1 MNQLFI
7 DPLVRLTKRIIDT
20 DQGQFASVPDSV
32 IAVSVFMAI
41 SAILQAGADIIIE
54 ILAILDMI
62 GKMPLRLEFLF
73 LAIISAV
80 LGMFTLKGLKR
91 KEIDVTR
98 NSLSLSLMVEVFLI
112 ASDIHFLMT
121 FEDVNEFVF
130 SVRLPFMI
138 LTTLNV
144 FIVIYIIWRMH
155 IFQRKRYP
163 LKF

>member
-7 DPLVRLTKRIIDT
+7 DPLVRLTKRIVDT

-41 SAILQAGADIIIE
+41 SAILQAIADVAIE
-54 ILAILDMI
+54 TLALLEMI
-62 GKMPLRLEFLF
+62 YKMPLRLEFLF

-98 NSLSLSLMVEVFLI
+98 NSLSLSLMVEVFLLV
-112 ASDIHFLMT
+112 SDSYFLMT
-121 FEDVNEFVF
+121 FEKVNSFIV

-138 LTTLNV
+138 LTSINV
-144 FIVIYIIWRMH
+144 FIVLYIIWRMH